1 LIKKIDAKI
10 VSMLVAVSPISK
22 DSFSSNSYTFNCL
35 NQLTKFR
42 HDLKETPIVFSK
54 SKPFIAANSSI
65 SNPKVPKPAEKTD
78 YSKTNGHSFSSS
90 TFEIEDYDIYED
102 DSNQSTFNGN
112 TATAMPAV
120 VPAKPAFVYRTPVAR
135 VLKGALPERESNII
149 GGGSSAALSTSLK
162 NNNIQLAK
170 TIPEVSSFKSSF
182 GLENDT
188 RKTNLTEFSSDSPP
202 VQSNRFQPKQPET
215 PVTHN
220 PEFSPPMDF
229 GEDDYYD
236 YVEPLEGIT
245 PPESDYSSNP
255 KPPSSSI
262 PYNSNYATPVSTRAV
277 VNPIAHTS
285 VITLDD
291 SPLKA
296 FPTTPSGEA
305 SDVSHFN
312 GTFQND
318 GASGAF
324 NGFNFQHSATMRK
337 TFRDRFGLNEFR
349 PNQLQ
354 AINAS
359 LLNHDCFILMPTGG
373 GKSLC
378 YQLPAMS
385 APGVTIVIS
394 PLKSLIF
401 DQVSKLKSL
410 DVSLFHLKANFLC
423 VVKNLLF
430 YCRFQPSI
438 YPVKCRCRI
447 KMSYITNYR

>member
-1 LIKKIDAKI
+1 MTKKTDAKI
-10 VSMLVAVSPISK
+10 VSLI
-22 DSFSSNSYTFNCL
+22 DSVYPVPEDLSSHLPTLNCL
-35 NQLTKFR
+35 NQLVKFR
-42 HDLKETPIVFSK
+42 RDLKASPSALSK
-54 SKPFIAANSSI
+54 SKPLVATSI
-65 SNPKVPKPAEKTD
+65 TKPGQVPKKPAEKTD
-78 YSKTNGHSFSSS
+78 YSKTNGHASS
-90 TFEIEDYDIYED
+90 TFDIEDYDIYED
-102 DSNQSTFNGN
+102 DSNQSAFNGN
-112 TATAMPAV
+112 TITTTPAV
-120 VPAKPAFVYRTPVAR
+120 FPAKPAFVYRTPVAR
-135 VLKGALPERESNII
+135 VLHSVGPQRESNNI
-149 GGGSSAALSTSLK
+149 GGGSLAATSTSL
-162 NNNIQLAK
+162 NNNPQLGK
-170 TIPEVSSFKSSF
+170 SIPEVSLFKSSF
-182 GLENDT
+182 GLENGSS
-188 RKTNLTEFSSDSPP
+188 KTNSTKSSSNPP
-202 VQSNRFQPKQPET
+202 PAQPSRFQPKQPKT
-215 PVTHN
+215 PITHN

-229 GEDDYYD
+229 GEEDFYD
-236 YVEPLEGIT
+236 YVEPLEET
-245 PPESDYSSNP
+245 PPGSDYSSNA
-255 KPPSSSI
+255 KPSSSSI
-262 PYNSNYATPVSTRAV
+262 PFNNNHATPVSSRAV
-277 VNPIAHTS
+277 VNAIAHTS

-324 NGFNFQHSATMRK
+324 NGFNFKHSDTMRK

-410 DVSLFHLKANFLC
+410 DVSLSYFYFPFLYA
-423 VVKNLLF
+423 VINVSSF
-430 YCRFQPSI
+430 F
-438 YPVKCRCRI
+438 
-447 KMSYITNYR
+447 